1 MPTKK
6 TKKKT
11 AVKKTVAKKPTAK
24 TNKKKAVKKMVLEKE
39 FKNITL
45 VELNAKEMAVIC
57 NALANS
63 SEPAAKSILKDFKS
77 QIKK

>member
-6 TKKKT
+6 TKKK
-11 AVKKTVAKKPTAK
+11 KD
-24 TNKKKAVKKMVLEKE
+24 VKKMVLEKE
-39 FKNITL
+39 FKNITV